1 MDRVQNIMR
10 KFKSSRGELYI
21 SNDTRM
27 IQKVHLK
34 SYLRDKK
41 NKVRKVISRLH
52 VGHCL
57 YFQLLYCWSYKAAS
71 SFLMSVFYKASNN
84 GSDLQANVQPW
95 TLQNQMSPKSLEE
108 FKEDVQEFRSVI
120 VVRHPMVRL
129 VSAYRDRIEGMKA
142 TARIYQRIA
151 KVLKLE
157 RVDGY
162 LKRKITKEV
171 SGERKVERYVKV
183 GVAVPTW
190 TEFVRYLLSVDK
202 LSYVSP
208 PALPSR
214 SLSVS

>member
-1 MDRVQNIMR
+1 
-10 KFKSSRGELYI
+10 
-21 SNDTRM
+21 
-27 IQKVHLK
+27 
-34 SYLRDKK
+34 
-41 NKVRKVISRLH
+41 
-52 VGHCL
+52 
-57 YFQLLYCWSYKAAS
+57 
-71 SFLMSVFYKASNN
+71 MSVIYKASMN
-84 GSDLQANVQPW
+84 GLDLPANVQPW
-95 TLQNQMSPKSLEE
+95 TLQNKMSPRTLEE
-108 FKEDVQEFRSVI
+108 FSSDVRDLKNRLLL
-120 VVRHPMVRL
+120 VRHPMVRL

-208 PALPSR
+208 PSLPSR

>member
-1 MDRVQNIMR
+1 
-10 KFKSSRGELYI
+10 
-21 SNDTRM
+21 
-27 IQKVHLK
+27 
-34 SYLRDKK
+34 
-41 NKVRKVISRLH
+41 
-52 VGHCL
+52 
-57 YFQLLYCWSYKAAS
+57 
-71 SFLMSVFYKASNN
+71 MSVFYKASNN

-208 PALPSR
+208 PSLPSR

>member
-1 MDRVQNIMR
+1 
-10 KFKSSRGELYI
+10 
-21 SNDTRM
+21 
-27 IQKVHLK
+27 
-34 SYLRDKK
+34 
-41 NKVRKVISRLH
+41 
-52 VGHCL
+52 
-57 YFQLLYCWSYKAAS
+57 
-71 SFLMSVFYKASNN
+71 MSVFYKASNN

-162 LKRKITKEV
+162 MKRKITKEV

-208 PALPSR
+208 PSLPSR

>member
-1 MDRVQNIMR
+1 
-10 KFKSSRGELYI
+10 
-21 SNDTRM
+21 
-27 IQKVHLK
+27 
-34 SYLRDKK
+34 
-41 NKVRKVISRLH
+41 
-52 VGHCL
+52 
-57 YFQLLYCWSYKAAS
+57 
-71 SFLMSVFYKASNN
+71 MSVFYKASNN

-142 TARIYQRIA
+142 AARIYQRIA

-208 PALPSR
+208 PSLPSR

>member
-1 MDRVQNIMR
+1 
-10 KFKSSRGELYI
+10 
-21 SNDTRM
+21 
-27 IQKVHLK
+27 
-34 SYLRDKK
+34 
-41 NKVRKVISRLH
+41 
-52 VGHCL
+52 
-57 YFQLLYCWSYKAAS
+57 
-71 SFLMSVFYKASNN
+71 MSVFYKASNN

-142 TARIYQRIA
+142 AARIYQRIA

-171 SGERKVERYVKV
+171 SGQRKVERYVKV

-208 PALPSR
+208 PSLPSR

>member
-1 MDRVQNIMR
+1 
-10 KFKSSRGELYI
+10 
-21 SNDTRM
+21 
-27 IQKVHLK
+27 
-34 SYLRDKK
+34 
-41 NKVRKVISRLH
+41 
-52 VGHCL
+52 
-57 YFQLLYCWSYKAAS
+57 
-71 SFLMSVFYKASNN
+71 MSVFYKASNN

-108 FKEDVQEFRSVI
+108 FKEDVHEFRSVI

-208 PALPSR
+208 PSLPSR

>member
-1 MDRVQNIMR
+1 
-10 KFKSSRGELYI
+10 
-21 SNDTRM
+21 
-27 IQKVHLK
+27 
-34 SYLRDKK
+34 
-41 NKVRKVISRLH
+41 
-52 VGHCL
+52 
-57 YFQLLYCWSYKAAS
+57 
-71 SFLMSVFYKASNN
+71 
-84 GSDLQANVQPW
+84 
-95 TLQNQMSPKSLEE
+95 MSPKSLEE

-142 TARIYQRIA
+142 AARIYQRIA

-208 PALPSR
+208 PSLPSR